1 MFTFKFTVTLRV
13 WLAQKKIQDAL
24 EMKTLPTAEDAV
36 LRIPYCVDTTGHMLS
51 WYKSVA
57 LLLSQEKCK
66 FTSWEDN
73 TVPFQICW
81 VQMESLYIA
90 KKKKKKGRKAFSLQ
104 RQPCSNS
111 STQPSSFGVYHCEE
125 LYQVDLVLVEDTE
138 LITDCFGEKDLKKR
152 ENIF

>member
-90 KKKKKKGRKAFSLQ
+90 KKKKREEKHSVCKGNHAAIHQHSLRLLVFIIVRNCIKWTQ
-104 RQPCSNS
+104 FWWKTLS
-111 STQPSSFGVYHCEE
+111 SLLT
-125 LYQVDLVLVEDTE
+125 VL
-138 LITDCFGEKDLKKR
+138 GKR
-152 ENIF
+152 T